1 MRPSII
7 PHTEVLMITKRN
19 LLLIALLL
27 SAVALPVCGQDYK
40 EESARLTQIL
50 DWHAGSIVAEIG
62 AGAGEMT
69 LDAASRVG
77 PTGHVYSTEVDN
89 KKIAHLKELAADE
102 KDHNIT
108 VIEGSQSGTHLPP
121 ECCDSIYMRRVY
133 HHFTEPQTMD
143 ASLFQSLKPGGMLAV
158 IDFPPRA
165 GLPAVEGVPANRG
178 GHGMPKDIL
187 IQELTATGFQLVSEP
202 ADWPNDNYC
211 VIFRKPE
218 K

>member
-1 MRPSII
+1 
-7 PHTEVLMITKRN
+7 MITKRN